1 MENLM
6 KSDIFFFITSIAV
19 GILTILLTIVIIYI
33 VKIIR
38 DIKYISGKA
47 KTQADHISEDFDKL
61 RENLKAQSS
70 TAKSFFN
77 FIGRFAKSKKSN
89 K

>member
-1 MENLM
+1 M

-19 GILTILLTIVIIYI
+19 GILTILLTIAIVYI

-38 DIKYISGKA
+38 DVKYISSKA
-47 KTQADHISEDFDKL
+47 KIQADNISEDL
-61 RENLKAQSS
+61 NRIRENLKTQSS
-70 TAKSFFN
+70 TAKSLFN
-77 FIGRFAKSKKSN
+77 FISKFVKNKKST

>member
-1 MENLM
+1 M

-19 GILTILLTIVIIYI
+19 GFLTILLTIVIIYI

-77 FIGRFAKSKKSN
+77 FIGRFVKNKKST